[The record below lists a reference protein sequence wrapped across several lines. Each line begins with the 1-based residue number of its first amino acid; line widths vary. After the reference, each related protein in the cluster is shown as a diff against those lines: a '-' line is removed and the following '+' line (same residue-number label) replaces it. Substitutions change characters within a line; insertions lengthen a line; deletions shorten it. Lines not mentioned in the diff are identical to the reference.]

1 MAVGRSLIQ
10 SFEWL
15 FHNFSETHHFTD
27 HAKNN
32 WENPFW
38 NMRNLWS
45 EHRIEFIQKRILTLG
60 AAMQKC
66 SLKPGV
72 WQKVVR

>member
-1 MAVGRSLIQ
+1 MAKILLRMGKLLIQ
-10 SFEWL
+10 SLEWL

-27 HAKNN
+27 HAKNK
-32 WENPFW
+32 WENPFC

-45 EHRIEFIQKRILTLG
+45 EHRIQFIHKRILTLG

-66 SLKPGV
+66 SLKTGV
-72 WQKVVR
+72 